1 MNDFPLYQYSFV
13 GRVRNHK
20 IGGGVGLYVKQSYQ
34 YRERHDLSINIDD
47 VIGSQFVE
55 LARPDNILVGVIYRH
70 PNDNLDQFKESLLQ
84 LLQKLDSQKK
94 VFSCGRHKF

>member
-1 MNDFPLYQYSFV
+1 M
-13 GRVRNHK
+13 RKARNHK

-34 YRERHDLSINIDD
+34 YREQHDLSINIDD
-47 VIGSQFVE
+47 LIEPQFIE
-55 LARPDNILVGVIYRH
+55 LARPDNILVGVVYRP

-94 VFSCGRHKF
+94 KCFLLET